1 MNYKFNLIK
10 ERFDMQITTE
20 NQVFKQTF
28 EMDKNARLLVGMAI
42 TSNRDDMLFYRG
54 SQKIQLNDWELFP
67 EGFESKLLMSGLN
80 VSPNER
86 MIILDDIETG
96 NRKIEITYTDKTH
109 ELVKFVPYRVTIY
122 TFCKVQ

>member
-109 ELVKFVPYRVTIY
+109 ELVKFVPYRVTFY